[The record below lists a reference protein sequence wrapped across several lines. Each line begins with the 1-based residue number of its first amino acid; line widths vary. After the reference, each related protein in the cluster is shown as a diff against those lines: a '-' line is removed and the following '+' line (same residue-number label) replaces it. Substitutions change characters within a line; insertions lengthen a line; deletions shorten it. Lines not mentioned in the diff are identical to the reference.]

1 MFDVKEKVA
10 RMEHS
15 CFEPNLLS
23 WRMKKD
29 AKVQRTMDMEFG
41 SANDV
46 NFPIK
51 LLNASILEE
60 EGTIYD

>member
-1 MFDVKEKVA
+1 
-10 RMEHS
+10 MEHS

>member
-1 MFDVKEKVA
+1 
-10 RMEHS
+10 
-15 CFEPNLLS
+15 
-23 WRMKKD
+23 
-29 AKVQRTMDMEFG
+29 MDMEFG

-60 EGTIYD
+60 DGTIFD